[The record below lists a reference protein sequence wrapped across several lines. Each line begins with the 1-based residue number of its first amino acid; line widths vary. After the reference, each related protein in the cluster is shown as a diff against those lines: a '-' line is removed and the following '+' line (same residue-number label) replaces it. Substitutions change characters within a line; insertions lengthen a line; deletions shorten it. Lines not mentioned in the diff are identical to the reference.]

1 MPTSEKL
8 IAAMCLALIGGMIAE
23 LIKPQLPYG
32 FDPGRF
38 TWVCAALGVT
48 VGWRVM
54 ARRAGRS
61 SAFEVGLFGVVAL
74 VFWGLL
80 FFGMREML
88 NLAMRH
94 KFSEPIE
101 ALEHVVTLAIEY
113 AAYLNT
119 PGIIATL
126 VVGGILS
133 GYLTN
138 FSKRRWG

>member
-8 IAAMCLALIGGMIAE
+8 IAAICLALIAGVVAE

-38 TWVCAALGVT
+38 TWVCAAIGLS
-48 VGWRVM
+48 VGWRIM

-61 SAFEVGLFGVVAL
+61 SSIEVGLIGVASL
-74 VFWGLL
+74 VFWGLI

-94 KFSEPIE
+94 KFSEPVQ

-126 VVGGILS
+126 GVGAIVS

-138 FSKRRWG
+138 FGKRRWG